1 MIDALPLVVLDLD
14 GVLAY
19 GATQDEARANVDALA
34 AQVLA
39 EQATINARP

>member
-1 MIDALPLVVLDLD
+1 MSGTIPVVVLDLD